1 MAQDMDH
8 GYYANIVSGGAIWSL
23 RVNDMHIRENVNF
36 GHGDSSG
43 SISRAVQPGRNTLSL
58 IFSPI
63 TGKNPDTGEYEQ
75 SLKDD
80 VSFEVSVER
89 LDFKTRE
96 SQEINALHIIYDEE
110 RSGFI
115 TQPQTRFGEDRVL
128 RHPLIWSDGQHRFS
142 QTQTEKVILEN
153 GQTFAAY
160 RIDLE
165 FFVEDDQLWPQH
177 WEAEAVPLEDTPE
190 MRRELWAAYQDV
202 HSLFQRGDTEVFF
215 RMMEPSWARAAH
227 IYTEYSSARE
237 FIENVDG
244 GLNSYKAVQPDGEV
258 LQPLELD
265 TDLQK
270 AAVQIYGNGRLVWI
284 RPDPFVWEHPH
295 TGEITSVPVVFYK
308 TAAGEWKI
316 AEINIGL

>member
-1 MAQDMDH
+1 MTRILNWAAALLLALTAPLMAQDMDH

-43 SISRAVQPGRNTLSL
+43 SISWAVQPGRNTLSL

-75 SLKDD
+75 SLRDD

-96 SQEINALHIIYDEE
+96 SQEINALHVIYDEVQ
-110 RSGFI
+110 SGFVG
-115 TQPQTRFGEDRVL
+115 QPQTRFGEDRVL
-128 RHPLIWSDGQHRFS
+128 RLPLIWSNGQHKFS

-177 WEAEAVPLEDTPE
+177 WEAEGV
-190 MRRELWAAYQDV
+190 
-202 HSLFQRGDTEVFF
+202 S
-215 RMMEPSWARAAH
+215 
-227 IYTEYSSARE
+227 YSPIVGQLSA
-237 FIENVDG
+237 
-244 GLNSYKAVQPDGEV
+244 
-258 LQPLELD
+258 
-265 TDLQK
+265 
-270 AAVQIYGNGRLVWI
+270 
-284 RPDPFVWEHPH
+284 
-295 TGEITSVPVVFYK
+295 
-308 TAAGEWKI
+308 
-316 AEINIGL
+316 